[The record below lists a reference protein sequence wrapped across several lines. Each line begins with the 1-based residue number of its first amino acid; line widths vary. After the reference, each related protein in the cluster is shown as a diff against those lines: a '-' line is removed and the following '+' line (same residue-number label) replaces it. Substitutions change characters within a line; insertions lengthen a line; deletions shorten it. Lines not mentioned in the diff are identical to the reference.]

1 MLNVEEFLCQRKDL
15 MTRYEQEARAYLRK
29 LGRKADFVEQIPFLL
44 SNYQSQLY
52 RFYVQNNVH
61 INMVFIIQNEYNGV
75 NYNITYCMYWR
86 IKCMPQQ
93 IKRC

>member
-44 SNYQSQLY
+44 SDY
-52 RFYVQNNVH
+52 
-61 INMVFIIQNEYNGV
+61 
-75 NYNITYCMYWR
+75 
-86 IKCMPQQ
+86 
-93 IKRC
+93 